1 MWLATRYGW
10 FSLACAYRDAN
21 SPAGGLDKNKIMIR
35 ARKRSHLERLKERF
49 GMAEPIIETPLNDYR
64 FRLIVKK
71 ADAQSFVAEAVRE
84 MTWSN
89 FKNEAEAYTDEPG
102 YTTGLHEVWGVMRR
116 RLA

>member
-10 FSLACAYRDAN
+10 FSLACAYKDAN

-35 ARKRSHLERLKERF
+35 ARRREHLERLKQRF
-49 GMAEPIIETPLNDYR
+49 DLLEPIISTPRNDYP
-64 FRLIVKK
+64 FRLVLPKSVVKPLV
-71 ADAQSFVAEAVRE
+71 ADLVGE

-89 FKNEAEAYTDEPG
+89 FKGEAKAYVDEPG